1 MGMAMT
7 GLPKNGELRLGDITL
22 PPGHRVTP
30 EEGPGP
36 VAWVTRR
43 AVPRP
48 GETWAALRALHGQ
61 TGLVPL
67 LLPADQDAPAEGFYF
82 YDPAPSPA
90 GQVSRLDAAGVLAG
104 LWDSKHA
111 GQLAELAKASAS
123 DPEPQRKRGLIGQ
136 LKQAH
141 HDGYRLGE
149 ITAVAADSLA
159 RHGAHHGGH
168 AGPAFAPAPAAP
180 PPFPGLA
187 PAQARTL
194 GPASLQ
200 AALAALEPARIGL
213 VEASRAADALAV
225 TGWGDF
231 DGYEGEP
238 TGVWLGAVLRSWED
252 RFGAY
257 LLGADDLRIRLV
269 VERPPQTTGEATAV
283 AAEHWA
289 ACESCGPDA
298 GLEDD
303 GRYGR
308 RDIPG
313 IAAVTQ
319 GCALWTLAWD

>member
-48 GETWAALRALHGQ
+48 GEAWAALRALHGQ

-67 LLPADQDAPAEGFYF
+67 LLPADQDAPEEDFYF
-82 YDPAPSPA
+82 YDPVPSPA
-90 GQVSRLDAAGVLAG
+90 DQVGQLDPARVLAG

-123 DPEPQRKRGLIGQ
+123 DPEPPRKRGLIGQ
-136 LKQAH
+136 LKQAR

-149 ITAVAADSLA
+149 IAAVAAGSL
-159 RHGAHHGGH
+159 AHHGH
-168 AGPAFAPAPAAP
+168 AEPAFAPAPAVPPGP

-200 AALAALEPARIGL
+200 AVLAALEPARIGL
-213 VEASRAADALAV
+213 VEASRAADVLAA

-231 DGYEGEP
+231 DGYEEEP

-269 VERPPQTTGEATAV
+269 VERPPQTIEEATAI

-289 ACESCGPDA
+289 TCESCGPDA

-308 RDIPG
+308 SDIPG
-313 IAAVTQ
+313 IAAVIQ
-319 GCALWTLAWD
+319 GSALWTLAWD